1 MRLPTEPLV
10 SARITP
16 SGWPA
21 LPASFLAGT
30 AVLAVVAG
38 LAGWLARSVTAP
50 APVAPVTAPRAVAL
64 GPVGVKVPASW
75 APARAEVA
83 GVPDLGSEAVV
94 FAPVPGLGARAVL
107 TLAPFDD
114 ETLVPAPLRPLIGGA
129 PRPVRATLAGMQAW
143 SYSPQAVGSGQLAQ
157 VTVAP
162 TSAGSLAV
170 VCVAP
175 DDAWSGAA
183 DCVQGVTAAG
193 LRGATPLVPSPT
205 LAFRRELVPAVD
217 RLGARRA
224 ELRGRLGA
232 APTRAGQARFA
243 VRLDRAHARAA
254 TVLAPRATAS
264 GAPRAVV
271 LALTRTA
278 RSYRRLAAA
287 ALSGWP
293 VRYKRARAA
302 VARQDRALARAISQV
317 R

>member
-1 MRLPTEPLV
+1 V
-10 SARITP
+10 TP
-16 SGWPA
+16 
-21 LPASFLAGT
+21 
-30 AVLAVVAG
+30 
-38 LAGWLARSVTAP
+38 
-50 APVAPVTAPRAVAL
+50 PRAVAL
-64 GPVGVKVPASW
+64 GPVGVKVPAGW
-75 APARAEVA
+75 APARAKVA
-83 GVPDLGSEAVV
+83 GVPDLGPDSAV

-114 ETLVPAPLRPLIGGA
+114 QTLVPAALRPLIGGA
-129 PRPVRATLAGMQAW
+129 PRPARATLAGMQAW
-143 SYSPQAVGSGQLAQ
+143 SYRPQAVASGYLAQ

-162 TSAGSLAV
+162 TSAGSVAV

-205 LAFRRELVPAVD
+205 LAFRRRLVPVLD
-217 RLGARRA
+217 HLGARRA
-224 ELRGRLGA
+224 QLRAQLGA
-232 APTRAGQARFA
+232 APTRSGQARFA
-243 VRLDRAHARAA
+243 VRLDLAHARAA
-254 TVLAPRATAS
+254 AALASRATAT

-293 VRYKRARAA
+293 VRYLRARIA
-302 VARQDRALARAISQV
+302 VARQDRALARAIAQV

>member
-1 MRLPTEPLV
+1 MRLRTDPLL
-10 SARITP
+10 SARSAP

-30 AVLAVVAG
+30 ALLAVVAA
-38 LAGWLARSVTAP
+38 LAGWLGRSVTAP
-50 APVAPVTAPRAVAL
+50 APVAPVTPPRGVAL

-75 APARAEVA
+75 APARAKVA
-83 GVPDLGSEAVV
+83 GVPELGSDAAV

-114 ETLVPAPLRPLIGGA
+114 ETLVPAALRPLIGAA
-129 PRPVRATLAGMQAW
+129 PRPARATLAGMQAW
-143 SYSPQAVGSGQLAQ
+143 SYRPQAVASGQMAQ

-162 TSAGSLAV
+162 TTAGSIAV
-170 VCVAP
+170 ICVAP
-175 DDAWSGAA
+175 DHAWSGAA
-183 DCVQGVTAAG
+183 DCAQGVTAPG

-205 LAFRRELVPAVD
+205 LAFRRELVPVVSH
-217 RLGARRA
+217 LNARRA

-232 APTRAGQARFA
+232 APTRRGQARFA

-254 TVLAPRATAS
+254 AALAPRATAT
-264 GAPRAVV
+264 GASRAVV
-271 LALTRTA
+271 RALTRTA
-278 RSYRRLAAA
+278 RAYRRLAAA

-293 VRYKRARAA
+293 VRYGRARAA
-302 VARQDRALARAISQV
+302 VARQDRALARAIARV